1 MKELIKSPLTV
12 ILSFFVLLFIYST
25 LGPRLPISIIT
36 QQKGEPLIVTEEG
49 KTTAI
54 PDIAK
59 ISLGIEENGQS
70 LKTVQENVNKKSK
83 NLVSEL
89 KKLGIEEKDIKTSS
103 YNVYPEYNYDSQPP
117 KISGY
122 KVSINYEVTID
133 NFDKVNEVIVKA
145 TEAGGNTIGNVSF
158 DLKDETKQKALDEAR
173 EIAIEKAKTKAKSL
187 AKSAGISLGKIINIS
202 ESENNLTTP
211 RVSYAK
217 EAAGLDQAIAQPEI
231 VAGETEISVNI
242 SISWEIK

>member
-1 MKELIKSPLTV
+1 MKELIKSPLAIV
-12 ILSFFVLLFIYST
+12 LSFFVLLFIYST
-25 LGPRLPISIIT
+25 IGPRLPISIIT

-70 LKTVQENVNKKSK
+70 LKTIQENVNKKSK

-133 NFDKVNEVIVKA
+133 NFDKVNEVIVKV

-202 ESENNLTTP
+202 ESENNLTAP
-211 RVSYAK
+211 RLSYAK
-217 EAAGLDQAIAQPEI
+217 EAAGLDQAITQPEI
-231 VAGETEISVNI
+231 EAGETEISVNI